1 MFMKNGIYI
10 YGIIKTSGPQELG
23 EIGAG
28 NKAIPDVM
36 TIRFKDITAVV
47 SHSPL
52 ITYDALTK
60 EEVVKELAIHQF
72 VLEKVMARFT
82 VVPIKFG
89 TMVETE
95 DEVIEFLENG
105 YDLLS
110 NQLDKMEGKI
120 ELDIV
125 AWWELPK
132 ILAAISRDNSQ
143 IQEKQQQL
151 AQQGEHASIED
162 KVLLGQ
168 YIEQALKAEK
178 ARHHQLILQTL
189 EQGAEDVH
197 LHDLAIDEMIL
208 NAAFLLAKKNEEIF
222 HASVHSLDQKLESK
236 VNFRV
241 VGPLPPYSF
250 STILLKRVDQESLEE
265 AKKTLGLTGEITDKT
280 IRDAYHQLIKE
291 YHPDVKNGEDARE
304 FQLVLTAYRTLKDFI
319 ENGLIYPEVYQWAQ
333 A

>member
-1 MFMKNGIYI
+1 MKNGIYI

-23 EIGAG
+23 EIGID

-36 TIRFKDITAVV
+36 TIRFKDIAAVV

-52 ITYDALTK
+52 IAYDSLAK
-60 EEVVKELAIHQF
+60 EEVVKGLAIHQF
-72 VLEKVMARFT
+72 VLEKVM
-82 VVPIKFG
+82 IKFG

-105 YDLLS
+105 YVLLS
-110 NQLDKMEGKI
+110 NELDKMAGKI

-132 ILAAISRDNSQ
+132 ILETISRHNSQ
-143 IQEKQQQL
+143 IQEEQQKL
-151 AQQGEHASIED
+151 AQKGENASIED
-162 KVLLGQ
+162 KVMLGQ
-168 YIEQALKAEK
+168 HVEQALKAEK
-178 ARHHQLILQTL
+178 ARCHQLILQTL
-189 EQGAEDVH
+189 KQGAEDVN
-197 LHDLAIDEMIL
+197 LHDLASDEMIL
-208 NAAFLLAKKNEEIF
+208 NAAFLIAKKNEEFF
-222 HASVHSLDQKLESK
+222 HTSVRSLDQELESK

-250 STILLKRVDQESLEE
+250 STILLKRVDRDSFEE
-265 AKKTLGLTGEITDKT
+265 AKKTLGLTGEITDKN

-291 YHPDVKNGEDARE
+291 YHPDTKNGEDAGE
-304 FQLVLTAYRTLKDFI
+304 FQLILTAYRTLKDFI
-319 ENGLIYPEVYQWAQ
+319 ENGFIYPRVYQWEQ

>member
-1 MFMKNGIYI
+1 MKKGIYI

-23 EIGAG
+23 EIGID
-28 NKAIPDVM
+28 NEAIPDVV
-36 TIRFKDITAVV
+36 TIRFKDIAAVV

-52 ITYDALTK
+52 MAYDSLAK
-60 EEVVKELAIHQF
+60 EEVIKGLAVHQF

-82 VVPIKFG
+82 TVPIKFG

-105 YDLLS
+105 YVLLS
-110 NQLDKMEGKI
+110 NELDKMAGKI

-132 ILAAISRDNSQ
+132 ILEAISRHNSQ
-143 IQEKQQQL
+143 IQEEQQKL
-151 AQQGEHASIED
+151 AQKGEHASIED
-162 KVLLGQ
+162 KVILGQ
-168 YIEQALKAEK
+168 HIEQALKAEK
-178 ARHHQLILQTL
+178 ARCHQLILQTL
-189 EQGAEDVH
+189 KQGAEDVC
-197 LHDLAIDEMIL
+197 LHDLANDEMIL
-208 NAAFLLAKKNEEIF
+208 NAAFLLAKKNEEF
-222 HASVHSLDQKLESK
+222 FQASVHSLDQELESK

-250 STILLKRVDQESLEE
+250 STILLKKVDRDSLEE

-291 YHPDVKNGEDARE
+291 YHPDTKNGEDAGE

-319 ENGLIYPEVYQWAQ
+319 ENGLIYPKVYQWGQ